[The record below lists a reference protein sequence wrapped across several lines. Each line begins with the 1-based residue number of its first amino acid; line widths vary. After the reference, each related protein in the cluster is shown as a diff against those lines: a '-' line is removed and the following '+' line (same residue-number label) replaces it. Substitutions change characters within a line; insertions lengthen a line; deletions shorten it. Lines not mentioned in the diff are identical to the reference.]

1 MMLNTMLNMVVM
13 VAKVVGHGGHGG
25 GLVVVDGV
33 GGGDDKD
40 MLNVFNNVK

>member
-1 MMLNTMLNMVVM
+1 MVVHVCAM
-13 VAKVVGHGGHGG
+13 EVVV
-25 GLVVVDGV
+25 LVVVVADGV